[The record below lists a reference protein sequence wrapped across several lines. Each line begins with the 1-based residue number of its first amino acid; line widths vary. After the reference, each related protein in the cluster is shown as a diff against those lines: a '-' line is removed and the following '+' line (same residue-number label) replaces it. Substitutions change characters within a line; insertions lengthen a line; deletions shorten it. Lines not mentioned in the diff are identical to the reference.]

1 MVSDECGTI
10 QSQINKNLE
19 VLDKLLIQKEFLDD
33 LTPPAEKERLAK
45 LKEQREETRALH
57 QQIEER
63 KIKERKRFRQ

>member
-33 LTPPAEKERLAK
+33 LTPPAEKERLAQ

-63 KIKERKRFRQ
+63 RNKERKRFR

>member
-33 LTPPAEKERLAK
+33 LTPQQEKDR
-45 LKEQREETRALH
+45 
-57 QQIEER
+57 I
-63 KIKERKRFRQ
+63 